1 MAGVHHA
8 GTVPSDDKTLWC
20 PVAVTAPRVCSHAAP
35 HSPRPIADP
44 QPRAV
49 PQVQRWAQQQGKR
62 LQAQASRLAAER
74 EDAAQ
79 LLEWMAA
86 AEEAL
91 GLRDTEPLPQEAE
104 TLHELSAQ
112 HAVRACDT
120 LRVCPC
126 LPQPH

>member
-1 MAGVHHA
+1 M
-8 GTVPSDDKTLWC
+8 TLWC
-20 PVAVTAPRVCSHAAP
+20 PVAVTAPRVCSHAAL
-35 HSPRPIADP
+35 HSPTAAP

-49 PQVQRWAQQQGKR
+49 PQVQRWAQQQGER
-62 LQAQASRLAAER
+62 LQVQASRLVAER

-91 GLRDTEPLPQEAE
+91 GLRDTEPLPQEVE
-104 TLHELSAQ
+104 PLQELSAQ
-112 HAVRACDT
+112 HAVRARNT
-120 LRVCPC
+120 LHVCPR